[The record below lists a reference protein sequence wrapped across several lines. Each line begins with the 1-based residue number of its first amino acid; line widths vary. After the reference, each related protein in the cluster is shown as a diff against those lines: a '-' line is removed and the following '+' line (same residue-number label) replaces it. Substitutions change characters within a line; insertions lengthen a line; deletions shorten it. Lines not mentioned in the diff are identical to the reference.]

1 MNKEA
6 LEQLQD
12 KLIRLGD
19 RIVDGAN
26 IAIDKLPEVY
36 QQLYWAKV
44 TRMRIEAGFLVAAM
58 LIGIALS
65 AGMLRKCF
73 IGMRKDDDLF
83 PVYTFSFIVFIVIGL
98 LCLMQ
103 LMSGELWLRLIN
115 PEIILWSNFLDS
127 VVGTTK

>member
-65 AGMLRKCF
+65 AWMLRKCF
-73 IGMRKDDDLF
+73 VRMKKYDDLF
-83 PVYTFSFIVFIVIGL
+83 PAYIIGFIASIVIVF
-98 LCLMQ
+98 LCFLQ
-103 LMSGELWLRLIN
+103 LMSGKLWLRLIN
-115 PEIILWSNFLDS
+115 PEIILWSDFLDS